1 MEDRMSH
8 LTDGAEVLALWSNG
22 GLTRRHREKRRC
34 EPRKRA
40 AKGKRISRRQQL
52 ISDRSKVEATKR
64 LTS

>member
-40 AKGKRISRRQQL
+40 AKGKRI
-52 ISDRSKVEATKR
+52 
-64 LTS
+64 